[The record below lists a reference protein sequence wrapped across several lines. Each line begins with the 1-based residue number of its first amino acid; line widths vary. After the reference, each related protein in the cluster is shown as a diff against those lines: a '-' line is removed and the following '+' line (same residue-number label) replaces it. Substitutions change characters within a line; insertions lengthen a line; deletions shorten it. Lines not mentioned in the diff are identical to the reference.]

1 MNLKSRAFYV
11 LHHTVANDQD
21 IFCFI
26 YYIGTIAFPISL
38 GTSPSFNNIQ
48 LPVFVSKLKGKMF
61 ELPLVLILI
70 FSKMIFS
77 LIIFLLFF
85 YFLFIR
91 LGCCFIC
98 GFSHRNIFK
107 VCLTIFQHDAWK
119 G

>member
-26 YYIGTIAFPISL
+26 YYIRTITFPISL
-38 GTSPSFNNIQ
+38 GTSPSFSNIQ

-77 LIIFLLFF
+77 LIIFLIFFISSLFVWVVVLF
-85 YFLFIR
+85 AVFHTATFL
-91 LGCCFIC
+91 
-98 GFSHRNIFK
+98 K
-107 VCLTIFQHDAWK
+107 YA
-119 G
+119 

>member
-70 FSKMIFS
+70 FPKMIFS
-77 LIIFLLFF
+77 LIIFLIFFISSLFVWVVVLF
-85 YFLFIR
+85 AVFHTATFL
-91 LGCCFIC
+91 
-98 GFSHRNIFK
+98 K
-107 VCLTIFQHDAWK
+107 YA
-119 G
+119 

>member
-61 ELPLVLILI
+61 ELLLVLILI

-77 LIIFLLFF
+77 LIIFLIFFISSLFVWVVVLF
-85 YFLFIR
+85 AVFHTATFL
-91 LGCCFIC
+91 
-98 GFSHRNIFK
+98 K
-107 VCLTIFQHDAWK
+107 YA
-119 G
+119 

>member
-77 LIIFLLFF
+77 LIIFLIFFISSLFVWVVVLF
-85 YFLFIR
+85 AVFHTATFL
-91 LGCCFIC
+91 
-98 GFSHRNIFK
+98 K
-107 VCLTIFQHDAWK
+107 YA
-119 G
+119 

>member
-77 LIIFLLFF
+77 LIIFLIFFISSLFVWVVVLF
-85 YFLFIR
+85 AVFHTATFLR
-91 LGCCFIC
+91 Y
-98 GFSHRNIFK
+98 
-107 VCLTIFQHDAWK
+107 A
-119 G
+119 

>member
-77 LIIFLLFF
+77 LIIFLIFFISSLFAWVVVLF
-85 YFLFIR
+85 AVFHTATFL
-91 LGCCFIC
+91 
-98 GFSHRNIFK
+98 K
-107 VCLTIFQHDAWK
+107 YA
-119 G
+119 